1 MSSIR
6 LFSICKKK
14 YNLNSSGI
22 KIGIVDNAFNEDYSI
37 NYEDI
42 ITLINLLKNSD
53 LKIKFILQ
61 SKRGYLEKEFN
72 RLNYKNFDSGIKG
85 DFSKLDIS
93 DFIISIGWQST
104 ALKAAS
110 IFKKPFFFY
119 SRNEFPYEEN
129 IFSSKKNKN
138 LTIRNYCRKLWFNE
152 NNLIHKINKLFKDQN
167 EFFKFNR

>member
-1 MSSIR
+1 M
-6 LFSICKKK
+6 
-14 YNLNSSGI
+14 
-22 KIGIVDNAFNEDYSI
+22 
-37 NYEDI
+37 
-42 ITLINLLKNSD
+42 
-53 LKIKFILQ
+53 Q

-167 EFFKFNR
+167 EFLNLIDDSSNLLRQIGFYENKIENYFNDYFKD